1 MLRSSTLFAA
11 TLGTFLAIMA
21 VAVVPLWGQPV
32 GETPGTGIG
41 SLFGNSLQ
49 GPNKVVSVSAWLS
62 PPADGKPARL
72 SVTATMQPGWH
83 IYSLTQPPGGPRAT
97 AIKLEPSSAYR
108 LAGAFQPNVPPEK
121 KQEPVFDNLMVE
133 SHHGSI
139 TWEAPL
145 EIAPGVDP
153 ATLKITGAVN
163 AQPCDVKSCLPPQDF
178 AFVATLKDSRGG
190 PPPDASVVPVPKGAP
205 PGDIFAPPAAEP
217 LPQGNIARLDLD
229 HLEISAN
236 ERLRATPL
244 WLAAGMGFL
253 GGLILNVM
261 PCVLPVIG
269 LKILSFVE
277 QAGHSRRRAM
287 ELNIWY
293 SLGLV
298 AVFMVLATL
307 AVFARYS
314 IGEIFQLA
322 GFQITLAAVV
332 FAMALSFLGV
342 WEVPIPGFVGSGKAA
357 EWGQKE
363 GAAGA
368 FSKGV
373 LTTILATPCIGPF
386 WGSALAWSVAQTPAR
401 AYAVFASAGLG
412 MASPYLLLGAVPELL
427 RFVPR
432 PGAWMETFKQIMGF
446 VLLGTVVYL
455 LTFFRWADVV
465 PTVGL
470 LFGLWAACWWIG
482 RIPATATFDAKTR
495 GWLGAA
501 AFAAVVWIVM
511 FPGIDGVV
519 SGRFAFG
526 GLREAMQSRLDGTG
540 WRPYSRAALEESVAS
555 GKSVLIDFTADWCL
569 TCKTLEA
576 QVLNTAPVSQAIEA
590 AGVVTMKADW
600 THGDPEVTAM
610 LDTLGSKQVPVIA
623 IFPAADPNRPIVL
636 RDGYTQASLLDALKT
651 AGASKRSDR

>member
-1 MLRSSTLFAA
+1 MLRFSTPFAA
-11 TLGTFLAIMA
+11 TMGTLLAIMA
-21 VAVVPLWGQPV
+21 VAVGPLWGQPV
-32 GETPGTGIG
+32 GGTPGTGIG

-72 SVTATMQPGWH
+72 SVTATVQPAWH

-121 KQEPVFDNLMVE
+121 KQEPVFDNLTVE
-133 SHHGSI
+133 SHHGSV

-163 AQPCDVKSCLPPQDF
+163 AQPCDAKSCLRPQDF
-178 AFVATLKDSRGG
+178 AFTATLEDSRGG
-190 PPPDASVVPVPKGAP
+190 PPPDASVVPVPTESP
-205 PGDIFAPPAAEP
+205 SRDIFAPPAAEP

-229 HLEISAN
+229 HLDISAN

-287 ELNIWY
+287 ELNVWY

-357 EWGQKE
+357 EWGQK
-363 GAAGA
+363 
-368 FSKGV
+368 
-373 LTTILATPCIGPF
+373 
-386 WGSALAWSVAQTPAR
+386 
-401 AYAVFASAGLG
+401 
-412 MASPYLLLGAVPELL
+412 
-427 RFVPR
+427 
-432 PGAWMETFKQIMGF
+432 
-446 VLLGTVVYL
+446 
-455 LTFFRWADVV
+455 
-465 PTVGL
+465 
-470 LFGLWAACWWIG
+470 
-482 RIPATATFDAKTR
+482 
-495 GWLGAA
+495 
-501 AFAAVVWIVM
+501 
-511 FPGIDGVV
+511 
-519 SGRFAFG
+519 
-526 GLREAMQSRLDGTG
+526 
-540 WRPYSRAALEESVAS
+540 
-555 GKSVLIDFTADWCL
+555 
-569 TCKTLEA
+569 
-576 QVLNTAPVSQAIEA
+576 
-590 AGVVTMKADW
+590 
-600 THGDPEVTAM
+600 
-610 LDTLGSKQVPVIA
+610 
-623 IFPAADPNRPIVL
+623 
-636 RDGYTQASLLDALKT
+636 
-651 AGASKRSDR
+651 